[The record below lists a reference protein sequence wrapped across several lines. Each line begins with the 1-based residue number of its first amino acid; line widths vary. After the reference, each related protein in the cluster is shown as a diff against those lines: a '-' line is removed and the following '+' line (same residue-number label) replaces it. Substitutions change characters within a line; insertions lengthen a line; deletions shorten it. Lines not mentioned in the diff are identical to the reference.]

1 MPTSSID
8 WPAVRAA
15 AAFRLPMPRTPI
27 GGRVGERLGS
37 GTGSSLE
44 FQDYR
49 PYAPGDDLRHV
60 DWAAYA
66 RSELLAVRLYRE
78 EVAPRIDLVL
88 DISRSMVVTEQKLRA
103 YGELVGVL
111 ACACASTVADSRII
125 TTSAVPPQPLHVPED
140 IERFVGWGAC
150 DACHASLSAL
160 EEVHLPFRRRSLRV
174 VVSDFLFPH
183 DADVLVSR
191 LARDSALLAI
201 VQLTLREEAEPTVE
215 GGRRLVDIEGRG
227 ELDLVIDE
235 AAVRDYR
242 ARFSRLRLGLSG
254 AARRVGARFAHVVAG
269 TPVRD
274 VARGLAAAG
283 VLEAA

>member
-15 AAFRLPMPRTPI
+15 AAFRLAMPRTPI
-27 GGRVGERLGS
+27 GGRVGERLGA

-103 YGELVGVL
+103 YGELSGLL
-111 ACACASTVADSRII
+111 ACACAVHRGRLAHHHDVGRPAAAAC
-125 TTSAVPPQPLHVPED
+125 TSP
-140 IERFVGWGAC
+140 RTSN
-150 DACHASLSAL
+150 ASSPATPRLSAL
-160 EEVHLPFRRRSLRV
+160 EEAHLPFRRRSLRV

-201 VQLTLREEAEPTVE
+201 VQLTLREEAEPVVE
-215 GGRRLVDIEGRG
+215 GGRRLVDVEGRG

-235 AAVRDYR
+235 AAIRDYR
-242 ARFSRLRLGLSG
+242 ARFSRLRLGLSA

>member
-1 MPTSSID
+1 MPTSAID
-8 WPAVRAA
+8 WTAVRAA
-15 AAFRLPMPRTPI
+15 AAFRLTLPRTPL
-27 GGRVGERLGS
+27 GGRIGERLGAE
-37 GTGSSLE
+37 TGSSLE

-88 DISRSMVVTEQKLRA
+88 DISRSMAVTEQKLRA
-103 YGELVGVL
+103 YGELAGLL
-111 ACACASTVADSRII
+111 ACACASTIADSRII

-140 IERFVGWGAC
+140 IERFLAC
-150 DACHASLSAL
+150 DARLSAL
-160 EEVHLPFRRRSLRV
+160 EEAHLPFRRRSLRV

-191 LARDSALLAI
+191 LGRDSALLAL
-201 VQLTLREEAEPTVE
+201 VQLTLREEAEPVAE
-215 GGRRLVDIEGRG
+215 DGCRLVDVEGRG

-242 ARFSRLRLGLSG
+242 ARFNRLRLGLSG

>member
-1 MPTSSID
+1 MPTSAID
-8 WPAVRAA
+8 WTAVRAA
-15 AAFRLPMPRTPI
+15 AAFRLTLPRTPL
-27 GGRVGERLGS
+27 GGRIGERLGAE
-37 GTGSSLE
+37 TGSSLE

-88 DISRSMVVTEQKLRA
+88 DISRSMAVTEQKLRA
-103 YGELVGVL
+103 YGELAGLL
-111 ACACASTVADSRII
+111 ACACASTIADSRII

-140 IERFVGWGAC
+140 IERFLAC
-150 DACHASLSAL
+150 DARLSAL
-160 EEVHLPFRRRSLRV
+160 EEAHLPFRRRSLRV

-191 LARDSALLAI
+191 LARDSALLAL
-201 VQLTLREEAEPTVE
+201 VQLTLREEAEPVAE
-215 GGRRLVDIEGRG
+215 DGCRLVDVEGRG

-242 ARFSRLRLGLSG
+242 ARFNRLRLGLSG

>member
-1 MPTSSID
+1 MPTSAID
-8 WPAVRAA
+8 WTAVRAA
-15 AAFRLPMPRTPI
+15 AAFRLTLPRTPL
-27 GGRVGERLGS
+27 GGRIGERLGAE
-37 GTGSSLE
+37 TGSSLE

-88 DISRSMVVTEQKLRA
+88 DISRSMAVTEQKLRA
-103 YGELVGVL
+103 YGELAGVL
-111 ACACASTVADSRII
+111 GCACASTIADSRII

-140 IERFVGWGAC
+140 IERFLAC
-150 DACHASLSAL
+150 DARLSAL
-160 EEVHLPFRRRSLRV
+160 EEAHLPFRRRSLRV

-191 LARDSALLAI
+191 LARDSALLAL
-201 VQLTLREEAEPTVE
+201 VQLTLREEAEPVAE
-215 GGRRLVDIEGRG
+215 DGCRLVDVEGRG

-242 ARFSRLRLGLSG
+242 ARFNRLRLGLSG